1 MLICE
6 CGRQM
11 GQQANHCDACILE
24 KREEIANSITH
35 GLGFGLSIAGL
46 TFLLIYSR
54 IEGDLWRIIAFTV
67 YGATLITLYLVSTL
81 YHSLTHSRAKA
92 IFRRLDHSAIYLL
105 IAGTYTP
112 VILISLR
119 NTWVLYMLPVVWVM
133 AGIGIYVKISYIHRF
148 EKLSLAYYIIMG
160 WMGLIAAKPLFDTI
174 PIEAFMWIIIGGVSY
189 TTGVIFYTWNRLPY
203 HHTIWHGFVLLG
215 SLSHFMGML
224 YI

>member
-1 MLICE
+1 M
-6 CGRQM
+6 
-11 GQQANHCDACILE
+11 
-24 KREEIANSITH
+24 EEIANSITH

-46 TFLLIYSR
+46 TILLIYATSD
-54 IEGDLWRIIAFTV
+54 GDLWRILAFGV
-67 YGATLITLYLVSTL
+67 YGTTLITLYLVSTL

-119 NTWVLYMLPVVWVM
+119 TTWVLYLLPVVWVM
-133 AGIGIYVKISYIHRF
+133 AAIGIYVKLFYIHRY
-148 EKLSLAYYIIMG
+148 ERLSLSYYIIMG
-160 WMGLIAAKPLFDTI
+160 WMALIAAKPLFEAI
-174 PIEAFMWIIIGGVSY
+174 PFEAFMWIIVGGISY
-189 TTGVIFYTWNRLPY
+189 TTGVLFYTWHRLPY

-215 SLSHFMGML
+215 SGSHFIGML